1 MAKPMFSSFGPGPVV
16 LLATAFAIGLM
27 RWSLLLVLLVLVP
40 LSIALA
46 WWMPPRSQP

>member
-1 MAKPMFSSFGPGPVV
+1 MAMPMFRSVGPAPAI

-27 RWSLLLVLLVLVP
+27 RWSLLLVLLVLAP

-46 WWMPPRSQP
+46 WWMRPGTRP